1 MQGKARDSGLHSIER
16 LLPDALRNAKLLAVR
31 SGLAITAVRC
41 SFVPLFFIRRFYS
54 RRCRHRLIGICLV
67 VRSGRTG
74 GRVGIHALLELIIT
88 PLLLSFFLCLPLPAF
103 LAHSPDTTL
112 IYCVLWSQVGL
123 TAVIHPFIY

>member
-1 MQGKARDSGLHSIER
+1 MQGKSRDSGLHSIER

-88 PLLLSFFLCLPLPAF
+88 PLLLSSFVSLFQPSSLTPPTR
-103 LAHSPDTTL
+103 STL
-112 IYCVLWSQVGL
+112 IYCVLWSVK
-123 TAVIHPFIY
+123 VIVACRL